1 MHIQDEKRLLLAL
14 SNGNREAFDTLFRNF
29 FPKLS
34 RFLRGMLDDE
44 AAADDLAQD
53 IFVKLWQNRDLF
65 AHIENLDAYL
75 FTAAK
80 NALYNHIK
88 RKAKTDF
95 LPLSNAVEV
104 PSLEQL
110 EEVLSAHDLEVLIDQ
125 TIEKM
130 PPKRKTVFN
139 LSRKEGLSNEKIAHY
154 LHISKRTVETH
165 ISAALAD
172 IRKAIR
178 LFIFF
183 F

>member
-14 SNGNREAFDTLFRNF
+14 SNGNREAFDELFRHF

-34 RFLRGMLDDE
+34 HFLSGLLDDE
-44 AAADDLAQD
+44 AIADDLAQD
-53 IFVKLWQNRDLF
+53 IFVKLWQQRDLF

-75 FTAAK
+75 YTAAK

-88 RKAKTDF
+88 RSTKNHF
-95 LPLSNAVEV
+95 LPLSNALEI
-104 PSLEQL
+104 PSFEKL
-110 EEVLSAHDLEVLIDQ
+110 EELLAAHDLEILIDQ

-130 PPKRKTVFN
+130 PPKRKIIFN

-172 IRKAIR
+172 IRKAIAR
-178 LFIFF
+178 
-183 F
+183 